1 MMADANLALKG
12 VADWKWEVG
21 NLYKN
26 ISQAWDF
33 TIAEANLVDAGGG
46 IVTGMI
52 VLFNDEWRKEVNC
65 EYRVTLGLISSIA
78 FSASKP
84 LNTVTD

>member
-1 MMADANLALKG
+1 MMADATLALKG

-21 NLYKN
+21 NLYRN

-33 TIAEANLVDAGGG
+33 TVAEGNLVNAGSR

-52 VLFNDEWRKEVNC
+52 VVLNDKWRKEVIC
-65 EYRVTLGLISSIA
+65 EYRVTSGLISSIA

-84 LNTVTD
+84 VKIVTE